1 MPPHGSTLGCG
12 RAWVVLPDPRLI
24 EPIIDRVIPFDEAP
38 EAYRL
43 QFSGA
48 QFGKVVIETVA
59 AT

>member
-1 MPPHGSTLGCG
+1 VDAMDEY
-12 RAWVVLPDPRLI
+12 AI
-24 EPIIDRVIPFDEAP
+24 EPIIDRVVAFDDAP